1 MTTGRKRGRPK
12 GTGIK
17 DNETLL
23 KIACIIVANPTMKR
37 TTAIKKL
44 GITNPS
50 IIRRL
55 RDKFAD
61 QEQRLLSEARGMSGG
76 DTGPDANR
84 AKARPR
90 RPGDRPAMPQGA
102 AGDRKTD
109 GPSAHS
115 MADLSPHALA
125 ADIIAIRDKVGN
137 AGAPLELIGQLLG
150 GLNIETL
157 VTQFIGQVL
166 GMDAKTLKS
175 SPITALISEQAR
187 MIDMILPLLQM
198 QMQAQA
204 AQAQQGARV
213 A

>member
-1 MTTGRKRGRPK
+1 MTTGRRRGRPK

-23 KIACIIVANPTMKR
+23 KIACIIVGNPTMKR

-61 QEQRLLSEARGMSGG
+61 QEQRLLSEARGMMGNDG
-76 DTGPDANR
+76 WPDANR
-84 AKARPR
+84 AKAKPR
-90 RPGDRPAMPQGA
+90 RPNERPATPLGTAQTE
-102 AGDRKTD
+102 RKTG
-109 GPSAHS
+109 GPSAHTF
-115 MADLSPHALA
+115 ADLSPHSLA
-125 ADIIAIRDKVGN
+125 ADVIAIRDKVGS
-137 AGAPLELIGQLLG
+137 AGAPLELLGHLFG

-175 SPITALISEQAR
+175 SPIPALIAEQAR

-198 QMQAQA
+198 QMKAQA
-204 AQAQQGARV
+204 AQAQGAKV